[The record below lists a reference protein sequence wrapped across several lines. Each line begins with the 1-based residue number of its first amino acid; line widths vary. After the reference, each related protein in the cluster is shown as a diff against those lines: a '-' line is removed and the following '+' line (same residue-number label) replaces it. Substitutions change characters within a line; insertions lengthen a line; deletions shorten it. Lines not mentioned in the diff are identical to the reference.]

1 MLTNAV
7 RRRPYQVILLDEV
20 EKAHPD
26 VFKIL
31 LQLLDKGRLS
41 DELGTVDFKNTLF
54 IMTTNLGQQLSF
66 DDSRTSENSSEDIK
80 AEIRKIFPQE
90 LINRVDA
97 FLLFKALKPSDIE
110 RILKRL
116 IAKKNDNLAR
126 QKKAIRIELPDEDIA
141 EVVARKYL
149 IEEGARQVQK
159 FVQNNLINQAAK
171 IVLSHSGASAK
182 GGGGVIK
189 AAFDPKEDAFT
200 WRFDEAADP
209 ETPAKAAE

>member
-54 IMTTNLGQQLSF
+54 IMTTNLAQHLSF
-66 DDSRTSENSSEDIK
+66 DAWRTSENSAEEIK
-80 AEIRKIFPQE
+80 LEIRKIFPQE

-97 FLLFKALKPSDIE
+97 FLLFKALSPEDIA
-110 RILKRL
+110 RIVKRQ
-116 IAKKNDNLAR
+116 IGKKNANLKR
-126 QKKAIRIELPDEDIA
+126 QKKPIEISLPDADIA
-141 EVVARKYL
+141 ELVARKYL
-149 IEEGARQVQK
+149 QEEGARQVQK
-159 FVQNNLINQAAK
+159 YVQNNLVNEAAK
-171 IVLSHSGASAK
+171 IVLTHSAEAA
-182 GGGGVIK
+182 GGVIN
-189 AAFDPKEDAFT
+189 ASFDPATDSFSWNFAPAAALA
-200 WRFDEAADP
+200 EAA
-209 ETPAKAAE
+209 E